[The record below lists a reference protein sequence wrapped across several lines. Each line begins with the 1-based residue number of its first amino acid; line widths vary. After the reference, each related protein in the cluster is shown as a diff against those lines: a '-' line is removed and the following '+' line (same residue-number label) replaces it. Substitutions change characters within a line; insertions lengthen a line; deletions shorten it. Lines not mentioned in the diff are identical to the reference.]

1 MFYCMTMEWFSLK
14 ELPLSLWIFL
24 PSPRMTVLGI
34 SLLNKKDVAY
44 IMQSVAL
51 FPFQWE
57 KNVKSGKLIT
67 ICPSAQLVCSCNA
80 VSEEE
85 REKKELS
92 LFLCSPPPKNRIIES

>member
-24 PSPRMTVLGI
+24 PSPRMTVLGT
-34 SLLNKKDVAY
+34 SLLNKKEVAY

-67 ICPSAQLVCSCNA
+67 ICPSAWLVCSCNA

-85 REKKELS
+85 RKKRNFPSFSVPPPQKKKKE
-92 LFLCSPPPKNRIIES
+92 